1 MCSGVNAAAGA
12 AGGAG
17 AAGAADLQRISPL
30 SAAGGAGAASAAD
43 LTVANDTT
51 SQELLALRQRLQQQG
66 IGSG

>member
-1 MCSGVNAAAGA
+1 
-12 AGGAG
+12 
-17 AAGAADLQRISPL
+17 L